1 MNGQLTPDEI
11 RRRKAARRRREQQRR
26 RRRRARIIALLFV
39 LIIII
44 IVCACVNAAKRRS
57 EARLQAEIAAIT
69 PSPEPSPSPRPT
81 PNIPP
86 VEEENDLLKI
96 AANPQG
102 TEEHKYCY
110 LTFDDGPTESI
121 TPQILDILAEY
132 DIHATFFEVGS
143 LIESNRDIAERVYEE
158 GHFIANH
165 SYKHSYGS
173 LYADSD
179 GFLKEVN
186 DTQDLIEDVTEGTQ
200 QIKVFRFPGGSYN
213 TGTYGAVKQTYK
225 KVLQDNGY
233 YYCDWNTLIGDADTE
248 SKTKTELVNAIK
260 ENAKYNNIVVLMHD
274 ASSKQTTA
282 DALPE
287 ILDYL
292 IDEGYEFR
300 RLDEITYYVDG
311 YVPEETT
318 EPDVDETASPE
329 ATPTPNRSTAT
340 AAPSATQKSSSSSS
354 ATSKPSAT
362 QKSLSSSSSSS
373 RATTKPSAT
382 QSSSSSSSGSS
393 SSSSSSSSDSSESS
407 SSSSESSS
415 QSQASPTKVPSS
427 SRE

>member
-1 MNGQLTPDEI
+1 
-11 RRRKAARRRREQQRR
+11 
-26 RRRRARIIALLFV
+26 
-39 LIIII
+39 
-44 IVCACVNAAKRRS
+44 
-57 EARLQAEIAAIT
+57 
-69 PSPEPSPSPRPT
+69 
-81 PNIPP
+81 
-86 VEEENDLLKI
+86 
-96 AANPQG
+96 
-102 TEEHKYCY
+102 
-110 LTFDDGPTESI
+110 
-121 TPQILDILAEY
+121 
-132 DIHATFFEVGS
+132 
-143 LIESNRDIAERVYEE
+143 
-158 GHFIANH
+158 
-165 SYKHSYGS
+165 
-173 LYADSD
+173 
-179 GFLKEVN
+179 
-186 DTQDLIEDVTEGTQ
+186 
-200 QIKVFRFPGGSYN
+200 
-213 TGTYGAVKQTYK
+213 
-225 KVLQDNGY
+225 
-233 YYCDWNTLIGDADTE
+233 
-248 SKTKTELVNAIK
+248 
-260 ENAKYNNIVVLMHD
+260 MHD

-362 QKSLSSSSSSS
+362 QKSSSSSSSSSS